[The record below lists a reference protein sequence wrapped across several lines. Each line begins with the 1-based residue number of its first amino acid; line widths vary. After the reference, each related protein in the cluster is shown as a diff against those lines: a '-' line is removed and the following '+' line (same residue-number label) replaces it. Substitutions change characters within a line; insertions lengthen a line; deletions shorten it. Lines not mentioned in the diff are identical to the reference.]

1 MVTTRPLSTAGET
14 VGELRRQAR
23 RLLRAARSGSLGT
36 LGVGGLPTVTL
47 VTPATAPDL
56 SVLLLLS
63 SLSDHRRNLA
73 EDPRC
78 GVMVTGTAVSENP
91 QTAPRLSLSGRAF
104 LVPETEEAYG
114 RQRWLAAHPYAAAYA
129 GFTDFALWR
138 FVPERAQFI
147 GGFAAAHRLDLAA
160 FLPPTE
166 AVAAIA
172 AIEDAMVAAFNE
184 AHAEALAPW
193 RVTALDVDGCD
204 LVAEDRAVR
213 VPFAVTVATPDALR
227 AALEAVVHNVG
238 WIT

>member
-1 MVTTRPLSTAGET
+1 MVTSRPLSTAGES

-23 RLLRAARSGSLGT
+23 HLLRAARSGSLGT
-36 LGVGGLPTVTL
+36 VGVGGLPTVTL

-63 SLSDHRRNLA
+63 GLSEHRRNLA

-78 GVMVTGTAVSENP
+78 GLMVMGAAVSENP

-104 LVPETEEAYG
+104 RVPETEEAEG
-114 RQRWLAAHPYAAAYA
+114 RRRWLAAHPYAEAYA
-129 GFTDFALWR
+129 GFADFALWR
-138 FVPERAQFI
+138 FLPERAQFI

-160 FLPPTE
+160 FLPPAE

-172 AIEDAMVAAFNE
+172 AVEEAVVAAFNE
-184 AHAEALAPW
+184 AQAEAMAPW

-204 LVAEDRAVR
+204 LVAEDRAMR
-213 VPFAVTVATPDALR
+213 VPFAVTVATPDSLR
-227 AALEAVVHNVG
+227 TALEDVVDRAG
-238 WIT
+238 WIA